1 MNLLCFIVYVLRVYV
16 FFWRSTTLTQDPFWL
31 HLCVSSQSWNN
42 QGGISVLQF
51 RTWNGCPREKK
62 PQFPYV
68 FIFFVWGKSSFPHST
83 SCRMVAST
91 IGSTYGVCIYIYTS
105 IYHKKDQMNVGK
117 CRQLFTIHGS
127 YASWFGESYPV
138 KLTFL
143 MSDDSGYVYLVTS
156 CDKKL

>member
-31 HLCVSSQSWNN
+31 HLCVSSHSWNN

-51 RTWNGCPREKK
+51 RTWNGCPREKN

-68 FIFFVWGKSSFPHST
+68 FIFLCGGNLNFHILLPVGWWHQPQDP
-83 SCRMVAST
+83 RM
-91 IGSTYGVCIYIYTS
+91 VCIYIYTS
-105 IYHKKDQMNVGK
+105 IYHKKDQINVGK